1 MATLTGQSIA
11 DSYEQLLSLPNG
23 GLNGTTLVAI
33 TDGDSSTACVLEI
46 STTKALIK
54 GDESTLFFFDEGGE
68 YIKADNAG
76 KLFIAGAAEVEV
88 NTAIFDVNASGSISI
103 DSSAG
108 SIDMNV
114 VDGQTVAIGLNG
126 GVETLWKPHGTA
138 GSELWSTINTAGTT
152 DGTDAAGSI
161 LLSAVAGGIGL
172 AWADGKDLWAEG
184 GRFVVTANENAAD
197 AIKLHADA
205 GSSQT
210 ITIVNDAGT
219 GAAAIGLTASAGGIT
234 VGLGGG
240 AGDDFIVD
248 TTTLVVESDNNR
260 VGIGTASPAT
270 TLDVVSGVS
279 AAAPAT
285 SGSTQTSG
293 TIFRLDGS
301 DAGVCDFGIQ
311 SGGAGMW
318 IQSTNQTNHATNYP
332 IRLNENGGN
341 VGIGMAAPS
350 AKLHM
355 SSSDAALGTM
365 FKIQGTNASMNAAS
379 VFIDLDCTN
388 DNTVGG
394 IYFMICQDS
403 GAHLGTIRADTDN
416 ATLDFN
422 ASSDYRLKENVSPV
436 TDALT
441 RINQLNPV
449 KFNFKKDP
457 NKKVRDGLI
466 AHEAQAILPYA
477 VTGDKDAM
485 STKEYEVSPR
495 IEATYDVD
503 GDELTPVV
511 EAVMGEKEVISPQM
525 IDYSKLTPILIAAVK
540 ELSASND
547 ALKARIEVLEAA

>member
-33 TDGDSSTACVLEI
+33 TDGDSSTACCLQL
-46 STTKALIK
+46 STTKALIE
-54 GDESTLFFFDEGGE
+54 GDGSTLYFFDEGGE

-76 KLFIAGAAEVEV
+76 KLTIAGAAEVEV

-138 GSELWSTINTAGTT
+138 GSELWSTINTSGTT

-260 VGIGTASPAT
+260 VGIGTAAPAT

-279 AAAPAT
+279 AASPST
-285 SGSTQTSG
+285 SSDSTTTSG
-293 TIFRLDGS
+293 TILRLDGS
-301 DAGVCDFGIQ
+301 DGGVCDFGIQ
-311 SGGAGMW
+311 SGGGGIW
-318 IQSTNQTNHATNYP
+318 IQSTDQTNHSLSYP
-332 IRLNENGGN
+332 IRLNENGGK
-341 VGIGMAAPS
+341 VGIGVAAP
-350 AKLHM
+350 AAILHVYAEDTEPLVIFE
-355 SSSDAALGTM
+355 SDDDD
-365 FKIQGTNASMNAAS
+365 
-379 VFIDLDCTN
+379 V
-388 DNTVGG
+388 
-394 IYFMICQDS
+394 DS
-403 GAHLGTIRADTDN
+403 GDIILQ
-416 ATLDFN
+416 LDFSDDTNIHGVTARFISFHDEGGEIGYITTAADGSVN
-422 ASSDYRLKENVSPV
+422 AITTSDVRLKKDIVDTSINGISIIN
-436 TDALT
+436 ALKIRDFT
-441 RINQLNPV
+441 WNDKAGKALEGLEV
-449 KFNFKKDP
+449 KAQY
-457 NKKVRDGLI
+457 I
-466 AHEAQAILPYA
+466 ADE
-477 VTGDKDAM
+477 V
-485 STKEYEVSPR
+485 YEVYPL
-495 IEATYDVD
+495 ATTGTPGAMKDILDDD
-503 GDELTPVV
+503 GNKTGEEIDR
-511 EAVMGEKEVISPQM
+511 MGVGDARLISV
-525 IDYSKLTPILIAAVK
+525 LIKSVQ

-547 ALKARIEVLEAA
+547 ALKARIEVLEA